1 MKIFFKKKPLCA
13 IKVNWTMMNCITIS
27 TKGLLSLF
35 YKQFFAKNMIL
46 NKNKMKFCFKT
57 KIAVTANA

>member
-1 MKIFFKKKPLCA
+1 MCYKSELDNDELHNYIYQGIVIPRS
-13 IKVNWTMMNCITIS
+13 INNIVS
-27 TKGLLSLF
+27 T
-35 YKQFFAKNMIL
+35 FFAKNMTL